1 MSLDANVKVHVGE
14 FDLDAHIV
22 AADGETV
29 AVLGPN
35 GAGKTTLLRALAGL
49 TPVDEGRILIDDDT
63 VDDPAAGTYV
73 VPERRSV
80 GVVFQNYLLFP
91 HLTVLE
97 NVAFGLR
104 SRARV
109 ARRGARARRR
119 VARTSRARRPRRR
132 EAERALRRSAAARR
146 ASRARS

>member
-1 MSLDANVKVHVGE
+1 MSLDADVQLRLGAL
-14 FDLDAHIV
+14 DLDVHLDAP
-22 AADGETV
+22 DGETV

-49 TPVDEGRILIDDDT
+49 VPIDAGHVAIDGDV
-63 VDDPAAGTYV
+63 VDDPTAGRYV

-91 HLTVLE
+91 HLSVLE

-104 SRARV
+104 SRGASRSDAR
-109 ARRGARARRR
+109 
-119 VARTSRARRPRRR
+119 RARRPWC
-132 EAERALRRSAAARR
+132 
-146 ASRARS
+146 

>member
-1 MSLDANVKVHVGE
+1 MSLDAIIKVEVGE

-29 AVLGPN
+29 AILGPN

-49 TPVDEGRILIDDDT
+49 TPIDDGRILIDDDT
-63 VDDPAAGTYV
+63 VDDPAAGAYV

-91 HLTVLE
+91 HLTALE

-104 SRARV
+104 SRHV
-109 ARRGARARRR
+109 SRGEARRR
-119 VARTSRARRPRRR
+119 AGDW
-132 EAERALRRSAAARR
+132 L
-146 ASRARS
+146 